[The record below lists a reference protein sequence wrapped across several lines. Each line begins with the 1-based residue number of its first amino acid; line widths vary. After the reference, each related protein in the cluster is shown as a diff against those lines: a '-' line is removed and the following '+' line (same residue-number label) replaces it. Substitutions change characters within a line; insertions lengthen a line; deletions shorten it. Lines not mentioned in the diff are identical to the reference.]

1 MVCHVLRHWFIT
13 VVVFVAAFGAA
24 AEEPESLFR
33 TELAVASKDEASR
46 DDNLRRALT
55 MVLGRVIHRESMS
68 SKPVGSMLLHP
79 ANYVDEFEYLSGKD
93 ATAGALMRVRFDEDA
108 ILRTLQRSGVRVWA
122 SSARP
127 DIVIW
132 LWTFDPPGRQLV
144 ILHESPQFERPL
156 ALAAANRGLR
166 WIAPLGDL
174 TDQSSLSAADGES
187 GNLQRIRE
195 ATWRYESEFALV
207 GELRRSGEQTWDAS
221 WRFVGLAGSDAWQA
235 RASDLDSALN
245 AGVDGMFDRLVKLY
259 AAAGQSSAVF
269 ELDVDGISSMQDAER
284 CGAYLRSLPSV
295 TRADWLKAEANR
307 ATWRLTVAGRP
318 EAIVQMLSVSR
329 SLRPVAA
336 PGGQQSA
343 VSYRWLP

>member
-24 AEEPESLFR
+24 AEESESLFR
-33 TELAVASKDEASR
+33 AELVVASKDEASR

-55 MVLGRVIHRESMS
+55 MVLGRVINRESMS

-93 ATAGALMRVRFDEDA
+93 TTAADLMRVRFDEDA
-108 ILRTLQRSGVRVWA
+108 ILRTLQRSGVRVWV
-122 SSARP
+122 SGRP

-144 ILHESPQFERPL
+144 ILHESPQFEQPL
-156 ALAAANRGLR
+156 ALAAGNRRLR
-166 WIAPLGDL
+166 WLAPLGDL

-221 WRFVGLAGSDAWQA
+221 WRFVGLAGSDAWQV
-235 RASDLDSALN
+235 RALDLDAALI
-245 AGVDGMFDRLVKLY
+245 AGVDGVFDRLVKLY
-259 AAAGQSSAVF
+259 AVVGQSSAVF
-269 ELDVDGISSMQDAER
+269 ELDVDGISSMQDADR

-329 SLRPVAA
+329 SLRRVDA

-343 VSYRWLP
+343 ASYRWLP